1 MDRTTLRLI
10 LLAVGVFVILCVYVW
25 GRYKH
30 KLFEFFNRQD
40 EEYEE
45 LVGERRVAPPPA
57 KAKPKAEP
65 VAAADPARTFP
76 IDDPTLVIEEVDD
89 EDYGFGP
96 KTKSPPPAERK
107 DKPSRAESLGA
118 PFLIQISVVA
128 GGDNF
133 FNGEA
138 LRDALL
144 DLDLIHGDMGIYHRY
159 DREYRHPLFSVASL
173 VEPGTFP
180 LDMENFECPGVIMF
194 FQPPQVDQPLAVF
207 EDLINACHKLAE
219 TLGGSEWDEK
229 RQPLT
234 DEKIALMRGRLREA
248 YRD

>member
-1 MDRTTLRLI
+1 LRLI
-10 LLAVGVFVILCVYVW
+10 LLAVGIFLIVCVYVW
-25 GRYKH
+25 GRYKS
-30 KLFEFFNRQD
+30 KLLDFFNRQD
-40 EEYEE
+40 DEYEE
-45 LVGERRVAPPPA
+45 LMGERASSA
-57 KAKPKAEP
+57 AKPKSEP
-65 VAAADPARTFP
+65 VAVKGKSPAFSLSENP
-76 IDDPTLVIEEVDD
+76 VIIEEVDD

-96 KTKSPPPAERK
+96 KAKASPPPAAERK
-107 DKPSRAESLGA
+107 DRPSRAESLGA

-128 GGDNF
+128 GGDGC

-207 EDLINACHKLAE
+207 EDLVNACHKLAE
-219 TLGGSEWDEK
+219 SLGGAEWDEK

-234 DEKIALMRGRLREA
+234 DEKISLMRARLREA
-248 YRD
+248 Y